1 MGFKE
6 MVAADNLRTFLDT
19 STFGELR
26 VVKYDGETYNGED
39 GDGIPCL
46 ITHLKEEKRTT
57 TMRDHEQ
64 KIYRVDVIFHAKLDD
79 IGGVIP
85 EKGAKFGIYDP
96 DDNFLR
102 WHYVAESSCAMG
114 MVKLELEAFD
124 E

>member
-6 MVAADNLRTFLDT
+6 MVAADNLRTFLDV

-26 VVKYDGETYNGED
+26 TVIYDGETYDGED
-39 GDGIPCL
+39 EEGIPCL
-46 ITHLKEEKRTT
+46 ITHLKEQDRTT

-64 KIYRVDVIFHAKLDD
+64 NIYRVDVIFHAKLDD
-79 IGGVIP
+79 IGGSLP
-85 EKGAKFGIYDP
+85 EKGRKFAIYDP
-96 DDNFLR
+96 DDKFLR
-102 WHYVAESSCAMG
+102 QYYIAESSVAMG